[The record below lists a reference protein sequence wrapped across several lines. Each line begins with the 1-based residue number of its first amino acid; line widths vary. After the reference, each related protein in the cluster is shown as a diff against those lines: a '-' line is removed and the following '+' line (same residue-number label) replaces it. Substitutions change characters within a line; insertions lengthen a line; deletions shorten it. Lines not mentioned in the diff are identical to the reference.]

1 MIFDAGTTTV
11 STAGGEQQISNTSN
25 RVRWL
30 KAKALAANSGIVYI
44 GVSDITATNGYEL
57 SAGNEIELNFA
68 DAGGTI
74 LLSTVYVD
82 AATNGDKV
90 CWAVILD
97 G

>member
-11 STAGGEQQISNTSN
+11 STAGTEQQISNTNN

-68 DAGGTI
+68 DVGGTI
-74 LLSTVYVD
+74 LWSTVYVD

-90 CWAVILD
+90 CWVVILA

>member
-1 MIFDAGTTTV
+1 MIFDAGTTTI
-11 STAGGEQQISNTSN
+11 STAGSEQQISNTNN

-30 KAKALAANSGIVYI
+30 KLKALAANSGLVYI

-57 SAGNEIELNFA
+57 SAGNEIEFNFA

-74 LLSTVYVD
+74 LWSTVYVD
-82 AATNGDKV
+82 SASDGDKV
-90 CWAVILD
+90 AWAVILD